1 MCVLLMVLVVSESFV
16 VNGMFVCKIIEKFWL
31 YFESN
36 DCLIML
42 FMIGN
47 FSLNLFYL
55 SCLLVELMYC
65 LIVKIFFIIII
76 ISSY

>member
-1 MCVLLMVLVVSESFV
+1 MVLVVNDSLV
-16 VNGMFVCKIIEKFWL
+16 VNGIFVCKIIEKFWL
-31 YFESN
+31 YFVNN

-42 FMIGN
+42 FIIGN

-65 LIVKIFFIIII
+65 LIEIIVVINMIKI
-76 ISSY
+76 SY